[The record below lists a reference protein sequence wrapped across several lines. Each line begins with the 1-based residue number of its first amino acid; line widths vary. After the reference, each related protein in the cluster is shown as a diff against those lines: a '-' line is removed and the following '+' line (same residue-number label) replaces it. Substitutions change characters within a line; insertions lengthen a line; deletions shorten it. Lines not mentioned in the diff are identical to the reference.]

1 MSDVRSTEAQL
12 LRAAVRPGEPGT
24 GLQAV
29 AELRGRLDTL
39 EAAHVDEA
47 IASGWSWTRVAQALG
62 VTKQAAHARHA
73 RRAKRVQDGLVVAG
87 RARQVVQR
95 ARTEAAALGAP
106 NVESDHLLLGLLRE
120 DAGAVREALEACGI
134 SYDVVRARAAPPRG
148 ASVKASGRAPAV
160 SPSTREVLEQSMRE
174 AVARGDGRLDV
185 EHLLLAVLHEP
196 GGRGQGAVLAGGR
209 TPGAIERRLARALR
223 DQEAAS
229 ASESAS
235 SSPSP

>member
-1 MSDVRSTEAQL
+1 MSDARATEAQL
-12 LRAAVRPGEPGT
+12 LRAATRLGEPGA

-29 AELRGRLDTL
+29 AELRVRLDTF

-47 IASGWSWTRVAQALG
+47 ITGGWSWTRVAQALG

-73 RRAKRVQDGLVVAG
+73 RRRRVQQGLVVAG
-87 RARQVVQR
+87 RARKVVQR
-95 ARTEAAALGAP
+95 ARKEAAVLGAP

-120 DAGAVREALEACGI
+120 DAGAVHVALDACGI
-134 SYDVVRARAAPPRG
+134 SYDAVRARAAPPPG
-148 ASVKASGRAPAV
+148 ASTKASGRAPAV

-196 GGRGQGAVLAGGR
+196 GGRGQAAVLAGGR
-209 TPGAIERRLARALR
+209 TPGAIERSLGRALR
-223 DQEAAS
+223 DQEEPAS
-229 ASESAS
+229 SESESS
-235 SSPSP
+235 SSPSS